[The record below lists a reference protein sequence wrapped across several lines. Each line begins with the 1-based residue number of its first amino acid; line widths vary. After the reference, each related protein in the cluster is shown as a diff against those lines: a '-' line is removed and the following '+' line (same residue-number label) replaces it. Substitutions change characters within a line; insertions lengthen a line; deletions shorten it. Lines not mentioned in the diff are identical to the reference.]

1 MNDRYI
7 LIATAVL
14 VIFFFIGGLMDI
26 LGHFLS
32 KMFLFVGFLV
42 IVIYIII
49 TKARDDDESQQKTL
63 P

>member
-49 TKARDDDESQQKTL
+49 TKARYDDESQQKNL

>member
-7 LIATAVL
+7 LIVTAVL
-14 VIFFFIGGLMDI
+14 VAFFFVGGLMDI

-42 IVIYIII
+42 IVIYMIIV
-49 TKARDDDESQQKTL
+49 KSQDEPENQ
-63 P
+63 

>member
-7 LIATAVL
+7 LIVTAVL
-14 VIFFFIGGLMDI
+14 VAFFFVGGLMDI

-42 IVIYIII
+42 IVIYMIIV
-49 TKARDDDESQQKTL
+49 KAQDEPDNQ
-63 P
+63 

>member
-26 LGHFLS
+26 LVHFLS

-49 TKARDDDESQQKTL
+49 TKARDDHESQQKNL

>member
-7 LIATAVL
+7 LIVTAVL
-14 VIFFFIGGLMDI
+14 VAFFFVGGLMDI

-42 IVIYIII
+42 IVIYMIIV
-49 TKARDDDESQQKTL
+49 KAQDESENQ
-63 P
+63 

>member
-7 LIATAVL
+7 LLATAIL
-14 VIFFFIGGLMDI
+14 VIFFFVGGLMDI

-32 KMFLFVGFLV
+32 KMFLFVGFLA
-42 IVIYIII
+42 IVISIIVI
-49 TKARDDDESQQKTL
+49 KARDDDESQQKNL